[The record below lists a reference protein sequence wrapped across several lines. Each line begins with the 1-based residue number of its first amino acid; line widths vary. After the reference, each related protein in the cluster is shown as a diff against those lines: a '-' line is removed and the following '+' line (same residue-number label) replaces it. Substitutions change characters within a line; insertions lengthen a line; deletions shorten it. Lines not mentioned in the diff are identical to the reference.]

1 MNSGLFFPI
10 CAIPFSILI
19 IVLFY
24 KKGHID
30 NYETRIYSIL
40 IDLNFIGLIL
50 ELLCT
55 VGAFIYNDYKFVADF
70 FFKTYLVYLLTW
82 TALFMYYVYRIS
94 EKKRIKRYRL
104 WDKVL
109 IIISILVIL
118 VTYILPIKLVVEN
131 DFQTRYTTGAS
142 VSFAYLICGIII
154 FMIILILCKNYKNVL
169 NKKYLPVWILLI
181 IGTIAIIMQLK
192 FPQVLLLTYV
202 ETFICVV
209 MYFTI
214 ENPDAKMLN
223 TVILAKE
230 QAERA
235 NRIKSE
241 FLSSMSHEVRT
252 PLNAIVGL
260 SEDMMMYKEKLPDEV
275 ALDIQDIEVASQTLN
290 EIVGNVLDINAIE
303 SEKVELECVPYNIRE
318 EVDKVIKVTNSKIKN
333 KEIVFDLKIDKNVP
347 YILIGDK
354 VRIKEIINNL
364 LSNAFKYTDNGSV
377 SLDVDVKN
385 KMDDKCDLVIKV
397 SDTGKG
403 ISEENIDKLF
413 TKFERLDTI
422 VNSDVAGTGLGLA
435 ITKALVDMMKG
446 KIKVTSKE
454 KEGSVFEVVVPQ
466 EIGYERDIESEVR
479 VNYSHKSDEGN
490 MWENVPEVVITDK

>member
-1 MNSGLFFPI
+1 M
-10 CAIPFSILI
+10 
-19 IVLFY
+19 
-24 KKGHID
+24 
-30 NYETRIYSIL
+30 
-40 IDLNFIGLIL
+40 
-50 ELLCT
+50 
-55 VGAFIYNDYKFVADF
+55 
-70 FFKTYLVYLLTW
+70 
-82 TALFMYYVYRIS
+82 
-94 EKKRIKRYRL
+94 
-104 WDKVL
+104 
-109 IIISILVIL
+109 
-118 VTYILPIKLVVEN
+118 
-131 DFQTRYTTGAS
+131 
-142 VSFAYLICGIII
+142 
-154 FMIILILCKNYKNVL
+154 
-169 NKKYLPVWILLI
+169 PVWILLI
-181 IGTIAIIMQLK
+181 IGTIAIIIQLK

-260 SEDMMMYKEKLPDEV
+260 SEDVMMYKEKLPDEV

-333 KEIVFDLKIDKNVP
+333 KEIVFDLKINKNVP

-364 LSNAFKYTDNGSV
+364 LP
-377 SLDVDVKN
+377 
-385 KMDDKCDLVIKV
+385 
-397 SDTGKG
+397 
-403 ISEENIDKLF
+403 
-413 TKFERLDTI
+413 RLT
-422 VNSDVAGTGLGLA
+422 
-435 ITKALVDMMKG
+435 
-446 KIKVTSKE
+446 
-454 KEGSVFEVVVPQ
+454 
-466 EIGYERDIESEVR
+466 
-479 VNYSHKSDEGN
+479 
-490 MWENVPEVVITDK
+490 

>member
-303 SEKVELECVPYNIRE
+303 SEKV
-318 EVDKVIKVTNSKIKN
+318 
-333 KEIVFDLKIDKNVP
+333 DLMLLN
-347 YILIGDK
+347 ILIME
-354 VRIKEIINNL
+354 V
-364 LSNAFKYTDNGSV
+364 
-377 SLDVDVKN
+377 
-385 KMDDKCDLVIKV
+385 LV
-397 SDTGKG
+397 
-403 ISEENIDKLF
+403 
-413 TKFERLDTI
+413 
-422 VNSDVAGTGLGLA
+422 
-435 ITKALVDMMKG
+435 
-446 KIKVTSKE
+446 
-454 KEGSVFEVVVPQ
+454 
-466 EIGYERDIESEVR
+466 
-479 VNYSHKSDEGN
+479 
-490 MWENVPEVVITDK
+490 

>member
-1 MNSGLFFPI
+1 MNSGIFFPI

-30 NYETRIYSIL
+30 NYETRIYSFL
-40 IDLNFIGLIL
+40 IIFNFVGLIL

-55 VGAFIYNDYKFVADF
+55 VGSFIYNDYKFVADF
-70 FFKTYLVYLLTW
+70 FFKSYLIYLLVW
-82 TALFMYYVYRIS
+82 ISLFMYYIYRIS
-94 EKKRIKRYRL
+94 NEKQIKNYKL
-104 WDKVL
+104 WKKLLLGIGIL
-109 IIISILVIL
+109 IIAL
-118 VTYILPIKLVVEN
+118 TYLLPIKLVVED

-142 VSFAYLICGIII
+142 VSFVYLISGIII
-154 FMIILILCKNYKNVL
+154 FMIILILCKSYKKVFS
-169 NKKYLPVWILLI
+169 KKYLPVWILLVV
-181 IGTIAIIMQLK
+181 GTFAMILQLK

-214 ENPDAKMLN
+214 ENPDVKMLN

-252 PLNAIVGL
+252 PLNAIIGL
-260 SEDMMMYKEKLPDEV
+260 SEDMMVYKEKLPKEV
-275 ALDIQDIEVASQTLN
+275 FLDVQDIEIASQTLN

-303 SEKVELECVPYNIRE
+303 SDKIELENTPYNIRE
-318 EVDKVIKVTNSKIKN
+318 EVDKVIKITKLRIKN
-333 KEIVFDLKIDKNVP
+333 DIGFDLTINKNVP

-354 VRIKEIINNL
+354 TRIKEIINNL
-364 LSNAFKYTDNGSV
+364 LSNAFKYTDKGSV
-377 SLDVDVKN
+377 SLDVNAKN
-385 KMDDKCDLVIKV
+385 KINDRCDLVIKV

-403 ISEENIDKLF
+403 ISEENINKLF

-422 VNSDVAGTGLGLA
+422 INSDIAGTGLGLA
-435 ITKALVDMMKG
+435 ITKALVDMMNG

-454 KEGSVFEVVVPQ
+454 NEGSVFEVVVPQ
-466 EIGYERDIESEVR
+466 KIGNERDNEDEVK
-479 VNYSHKSDEGN
+479 VNYSYKNHEDN
-490 MWENVPEVVITDK
+490 TWDDVPEVVISDN